1 MSGNK
6 PAQNRRSTG
15 INEADKNSKTSNA
28 PGKTVKAGEPLT
40 KGPKRTHSDVS
51 EASAEEMTIIHQQ
64 LDGLSKDIK
73 ETKESIQNL
82 MSKKDTEEFIKQTVN
97 SVVDKM
103 YDKFTKL
110 IDRKVKQEAK
120 ELEERIKGLEFEN
133 RGLKDRLLAVEE
145 HSEILKQKLSESEKL
160 AQIAAQ
166 RSNFNEQYSR
176 KNNLKI
182 LDVPEKQTE
191 TEASLTEAITSLL
204 LSKGNVDLDPSEIVA
219 IHRIPGKPGH
229 SKPILLKLKNNSVKV
244 KVMRQRSLM
253 KTAGH
258 RMVDDVTK
266 MNTGLIS
273 RLLLHERIESAWYF
287 NGAVYG
293 RTREGKRL
301 KFDIYCNIDE
311 TINRQNNS
319 NSQGY

>member
-64 LDGLSKDIK
+64 LEGLSKDIK

-97 SVVDKM
+97 SMVDKM

-160 AQIAAQ
+160 A
-166 RSNFNEQYSR
+166 
-176 KNNLKI
+176 
-182 LDVPEKQTE
+182 
-191 TEASLTEAITSLL
+191 
-204 LSKGNVDLDPSEIVA
+204 
-219 IHRIPGKPGH
+219 
-229 SKPILLKLKNNSVKV
+229 
-244 KVMRQRSLM
+244 
-253 KTAGH
+253 
-258 RMVDDVTK
+258 
-266 MNTGLIS
+266 
-273 RLLLHERIESAWYF
+273 
-287 NGAVYG
+287 
-293 RTREGKRL
+293 
-301 KFDIYCNIDE
+301 
-311 TINRQNNS
+311 
-319 NSQGY
+319 